1 MPVSTVYYFDV
12 PETNQ
17 IFWISLFYIVLK
29 NTIHLKELR
38 LLNLQHPRWKIFGK
52 EIKGKEISSGAKHI
66 YIERSKV
73 GIPIE

>member
-38 LLNLQHPRWKIFGK
+38 LLNLQHPR
-52 EIKGKEISSGAKHI
+52 
-66 YIERSKV
+66 
-73 GIPIE
+73 